1 MNPLIMK
8 LVTQLATK
16 ENAFMLFKAGQLV
29 DWRHLGFSTTEYLA
43 DRIAFHIVKYETKQR
58 KINVI

>member
-8 LVTQLATK
+8 LATQLATK
-16 ENAFMLFKAGQLV
+16 ENALMLFNMSQLV
-29 DWRHLGFSTTEYLA
+29 DWRSIGFSTTEYLA